1 MELDLTAMAASRLAA
16 ALYQGLKDLPPGQA
30 ATVHCAENPEL
41 PLRSVN
47 LQLRDG
53 LRWELAEENGAWTAR
68 VHRTEDVPP
77 RDVPDALLRDHRR
90 LDGLFAQAIHLTDAG
105 RLEAA
110 EANLAA
116 FVEGIEKH
124 FRVEHDLLAAAI
136 PAPPH
141 ALGADPAAEMVL
153 EHGEIRDQARMIA
166 ASFAEADR
174 DANGIAALLAI
185 LAGYLAKHEQ
195 REEERVFPLWRGAL
209 ARAPEEARQALFR
222 RALEIL
228 A

>member
-105 RLEAA
+105 RLDAA
-110 EANLAA
+110 RASLAA
-116 FVEGIEKH
+116 FIEGLGKH
-124 FRVEHDLLAAAI
+124 FAVENDMLAAAI
-136 PAPPH
+136 PTPPN
-141 ALGADPAAEMVL
+141 ALGENPAADML
-153 EHGEIRDQARMIA
+153 QEHREILDQARMIEA
-166 ASFAEADR
+166 AFEER
-174 DANGIAALLAI
+174 DCSPASVGPLLAI
-185 LAGYLAKHEQ
+185 LAGYLSKHEQ
-195 REEERVFPLWRGAL
+195 REEGRLFPIWQGAL
-209 ARAPEEARQALFR
+209 ARAPEQARRMLLKR
-222 RALEIL
+222 VLEIL

>member
-1 MELDLTAMAASRLAA
+1 MELDLTALAGSRLAA
-16 ALYQGLKDLPPGQA
+16 ALYDGLRSLAPGA
-30 ATVHCAENPEL
+30 EAVVRCAEDPEL

-47 LQLRDG
+47 LQLRDA
-53 LRWELAEENGAWTAR
+53 LRWQLEAQNGAWIAR
-68 VHRTEDVPP
+68 VRRTEDVPP
-77 RDVPDALLRDHRR
+77 HDVLDALLRDHRR
-90 LDGLFAQAIHLTDAG
+90 LDKLFAQAIHFTDEG